1 MVIKPVIASALLLSL
16 LAQTVGYGYQ
26 APEQNQP
33 AAPQIKAL
41 NITIVEG
48 EGAVNNIRQRMARE
62 PMVQVTDENR
72 KPVAGAVVVFLLPN
86 QGAGG
91 TFANGA
97 RSLTTM
103 TDANGNAVARGIQVN
118 RLEGQYQIN
127 VTASHQGQTVSTA
140 INMSN
145 AALAGAAAAGVSM
158 KLLLIL
164 GAVGGAAAGIA
175 VAATGNGGN
184 GGGTAPRPPTTV
196 TPGPPAVGAPQ

>member
-26 APEQNQP
+26 VAEQNQP
-33 AAPQIKAL
+33 AAPQIQKL

-72 KPVAGAVVVFLLPN
+72 KPVAGAAVVFLLPN

-91 TFANGA
+91 AFANGA
-97 RSLTTM
+97 RSLTTL
-103 TDANGNAVARGIQVN
+103 TDANGNAVARGLQAN

-127 VTASHQGQTVSTA
+127 VTASHQGQTASTT
-140 INMSN
+140 ISMSN
-145 AALAGAAAAGVSM
+145 AALAGAAAAGISM

-175 VAATGNGGN
+175 VATTGNGG

-196 TPGPPAVGAPQ
+196 TPGAPTVGAPR

>member
-1 MVIKPVIASALLLSL
+1 MVIKPVIASVVLLSL

-26 APEQNQP
+26 APEQNSP
-33 AAPQIKAL
+33 AAPQIQKL

-72 KPVAGAVVVFLLPN
+72 KPVAGAAVVFLLPN

-97 RSLTTM
+97 RSLTTL

-127 VTASHQGQTVSTA
+127 VSASHQGQTASTT

-175 VAATGNGGN
+175 VAATGNGG
-184 GGGTAPRPPTTV
+184 GGATPPRPSTTV
-196 TPGPPAVGAPQ
+196 TPGAPTVGAPR

>member
-1 MVIKPVIASALLLSL
+1 MIIKPVTAFVAVISL
-16 LAQTVGYGYQ
+16 LAQSVGYSYQ
-26 APEQNQP
+26 APD
-33 AAPQIKAL
+33 QIQKL

-72 KPVAGAVVVFLLPN
+72 KPVAGAAVVFLLPN

-91 TFANGA
+91 VFANGA
-97 RSLTTM
+97 RSLTTL
-103 TDANGNAVARGIQVN
+103 TDANGNAVARGLQAN
-118 RLEGQYQIN
+118 RLTGQYQIN
-127 VTASHQGQTVSTA
+127 VTASHQGRTASVS

-145 AALAGAAAAGVSM
+145 AALAGAAAGALSL

-175 VAATGNGGN
+175 VATT
-184 GGGTAPRPPTTV
+184 GGGGGGPARPSTTV
-196 TPGPPAVGAPQ
+196 TPGAPTVGAPR